1 MWVRVQTLL
10 FWLEDIMKDETIKES
25 LNTALMYLAGTIH
38 ASALCLTAF
47 MLTYKLHI
55 YFGFPIPSLD
65 GLSVALIVSTVFFKN
80 IIEKELTESGI
91 SVKDALPKL
100 AKRTLFGVLALV
112 LVLNTDTIVNSLIN
126 FEHWFS
132 DVFKPL

>member
-1 MWVRVQTLL
+1 MR
-10 FWLEDIMKDETIKES
+10 DETVKES
-25 LNTALMYLAGTIH
+25 LNTALLYLAGSIH
-38 ASALCLTAF
+38 ASALCFMAF
-47 MLTYKLHI
+47 VLAYKLHV

-65 GLSVALIVSTVFFKN
+65 GLSVALLVSTVFFKK

>member
-1 MWVRVQTLL
+1 
-10 FWLEDIMKDETIKES
+10 MKDETVKES
-25 LNTALMYLAGTIH
+25 LNTALMYLAGSIH
-38 ASALCLTAF
+38 ASALCFMAF
-47 MLTYKLHI
+47 VLAYKLHV

-65 GLSVALIVSTVFFKN
+65 GLSVALLVSTVFFKK